1 MVAKVRSEQ
10 KSRAMTEGEELG
22 MQMEK
27 LGTGVQ
33 KLHKDYGLDRPTR
46 VVLEA

>member
-1 MVAKVRSEQ
+1 MRSEQ